1 MSSILPNSNCTK
13 TSSNCIV
20 WDGPDI
26 PCLSLCKG
34 TPVTAVLY
42 QLAMKYCDV
51 LAPLSEA
58 YDLKCLTNY
67 VGDPTSLPDVVQGL
81 IDKICDLQL
90 EEGPAG
96 PSGAPGLPGAPGN
109 YIQVVVE
116 APGANCVCGGVKII
130 EKNGADNSVISEKY
144 VCNGCAGQ
152 NGQNGAPG
160 QQGLTGQPGLKGDK
174 GDPPTLVIGTVVS
187 GTTAAA
193 TITGTAP
200 NYDLNLTIPKGDKGD
215 PGTNGA
221 PGLNGT
227 NGDKALMC
235 LSYNSSSH
243 TLATGPLQLAVNPAT
258 PLKNLGWQTGSRVR
272 IWNDATHYMEGQVT
286 SAITN
291 PQSTDITVNIDYV
304 IGTGTFNTWTVCVSG
319 DPGSTGQQGTPGLVG
334 RGVAVFLQNATPA
347 QLDFNASY
355 GNVPGF
361 GIDGLPGS
369 NVIKPGDIWIKP
381 CTP

>member
-42 QLAMKYCDV
+42 QLAMKYCDI

-58 YDLKCLTNY
+58 YDLGCLIGY
-67 VGDPTSLPDVVQGL
+67 VGDPTSLHDVVQGL

-109 YIQVVVE
+109 YVQVVVE
-116 APGANCVCGGVKII
+116 APGANCVCGGMKII

-160 QQGLTGQPGLKGDK
+160 PQGLTGQPGPVG
-174 GDPPTLVIGTVVS
+174 
-187 GTTAAA
+187 
-193 TITGTAP
+193 
-200 NYDLNLTIPKGDKGD
+200 
-215 PGTNGA
+215 
-221 PGLNGT
+221 
-227 NGDKALMC
+227 
-235 LSYNSSSH
+235 
-243 TLATGPLQLAVNPAT
+243 ATGPTGPTGAT
-258 PLKNLGWQTGSRVR
+258 GPQGPTGQTG
-272 IWNDATHYMEGQVT
+272 ATG
-286 SAITN
+286 
-291 PQSTDITVNIDYV
+291 PQGLPGL
-304 IGTGTFNTWTVCVSG
+304 IGPAGPIG
-319 DPGSTGQQGTPGLVG
+319 PQGTQGPIGPIGNTGKSG
-334 RGVAVFLQNATPA
+334 RGVAAFIGGTQPDAARFT
-347 QLDFNASY
+347 SEY
-355 GNVPGF
+355 GTVEGF
-361 GIDGLPGS
+361 GVNFILGNDQ
-369 NVIKPGDIWIKP
+369 IKPGDIWLVCNP
-381 CTP
+381 